1 MKFVGLAVYFE
12 EHDTIAVSDLQL
24 GQEEELRSKG
34 HFVLDRELQEMKKD
48 LRRLIVK
55 TGAKRLVING
65 DIKHEF
71 SRISSQ
77 EWSAVLDLLDV
88 FSDVEIVFVKGNHD
102 NMLEPIL
109 KKCDVALHD
118 EYLLGDIL
126 FIHGHELPKTKEFST
141 LVIGH
146 EHPAVR
152 FSDGVR
158 SETVKCFLRG
168 SWQGKELIVLPSFTK
183 MSVGTDVLKSS
194 GLGPFAQNKD
204 DFEVFVCLDEAVV
217 SFGKIKDIK
226 RITQD

>member
-1 MKFVGLAVYFE
+1 MKFFDRAVFFE
-12 EHDTIAVSDLQL
+12 EHNTLAISDLQL

-34 HFVLDRELQEMKKD
+34 HLVLDRELQEMKKD

-55 TGAKRLVING
+55 TSAKRLVING

-77 EWSAVLDLLDV
+77 EWSSVLGLLES
-88 FSDVEIVFVKGNHD
+88 FSDIEVVFVKGNHD

-109 KKCDVALHD
+109 QKKGVILHD
-118 EYLLGDIL
+118 DYLLGDIL
-126 FIHGHELPKTKEFST
+126 FIHGHELPKGRDFST

-158 SETVKCFLRG
+158 SETVKCFLHG
-168 SWQGKELIVLPSFTK
+168 SWKGKELIVLPSFTK
-183 MSVGTDVLKSS
+183 MSVGTDVIKSS

-204 DFEVFVCLDEAVV
+204 DFEVFVCLDETVIF
-217 SFGKIKDIK
+217 FGKVRDIK
-226 RITQD
+226 KISE